1 MPVLLEKLDL
11 RNYVLMWGQA
21 DEKHLPELIK
31 KSYRRQEKIKNKN
44 KKHHS
49 KSKGSLSLG
58 GKKKPNV
65 TFQKLFYIFGMIWP
79 ELYKIRMEDY
89 NLRTDWNAKVKKME
103 RIDAGKHF
111 VSNRI
116 SISIWGNKKC
126 LSKQYGELVR
136 WRTNIGNAPWIN
148 WRVIKRSNDK
158 FKETEEGDR
167 NLHKFI
173 GIATEEIWTT
183 I

>member
-1 MPVLLEKLDL
+1 MRTSWWKTLTRTYKEILQKT
-11 RNYVLMWGQA
+11 G
-21 DEKHLPELIK
+21 
-31 KSYRRQEKIKNKN
+31 KN
-44 KKHHS
+44 KKQKQKTS
-49 KSKGSLSLG
+49 FKVQGKPIFG

-65 TFQKLFYIFGMIWP
+65 TFQKLFYIFSMIWP
-79 ELYKIRMEDY
+79 EFYKIRMEDY
-89 NLRTDWNAKVKKME
+89 NLRTNWNENVKKME
-103 RIDAGKHF
+103 RIDEGKHF
-111 VSNRI
+111 MSNRI

-136 WRTNIGNAPWIN
+136 WKTNIRNAPWIN
-148 WRVIKRSNDK
+148 WRVTKRSNDK

-167 NLHKFI
+167 NLHKII